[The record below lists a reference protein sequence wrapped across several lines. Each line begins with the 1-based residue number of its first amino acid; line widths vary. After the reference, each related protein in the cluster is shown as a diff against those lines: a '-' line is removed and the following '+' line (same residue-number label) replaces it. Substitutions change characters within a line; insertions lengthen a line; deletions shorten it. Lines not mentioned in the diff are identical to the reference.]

1 MLTKLDWYII
11 KKFLSTFF
19 FALGLIS
26 MVAIVIDLSEKIDD
40 FIQNNA
46 STRQIVLDYYIYFIP
61 WFYSLFNNLFVFIS
75 VIFFTSKL
83 ASNSEIVAVLASGI
97 SYQRLMRP
105 YFISAI
111 FLAVLGYGLNSWLIP
126 YCNSQKV
133 AFENQF
139 INGRRNSENNA
150 EKNVHRQLV
159 PGVYMFIDHFSK
171 QDSLGYK
178 FTLEKFEGKNLSYKL
193 SADKLNW
200 NSETESWQV
209 FNYVE
214 RELGKKESVKR
225 GDRKDIDIHFDPHEF
240 FLRKDDVGIF
250 NTAELNRVIE
260 AEQMRGAEKIE
271 YYLVEKYRRLAM
283 PISTII
289 LSIIGLAVSSRK
301 VRGGLGLHMGIGL
314 GLAFSFI
321 FLNQMTYTFAFSGEI
336 SPLLAVWIPNILY
349 SGIAYYLVLKTPK

>member
-1 MLTKLDWYII
+1 MLTKLDRYII

-19 FALGLIS
+19 FALALII

-46 STRQIVLDYYIYFIP
+46 STQQLIFDYYIYFIP
-61 WFYSLFNNLFVFIS
+61 WFYSLFNNLFVFIA
-75 VIFFTSKL
+75 VIFFTSKM
-83 ASNSEIVAVLASGI
+83 ASNSEIIAVLASGI
-97 SYQRLMRP
+97 SYRRLMRP
-105 YFISAI
+105 YILSAL
-111 FLAVLGYGLNSWLIP
+111 FLAGLGYGLNTWLIP
-126 YCNSQKV
+126 YCNGQKV
-133 AFENQF
+133 AFENQY
-139 INGRRNSENNA
+139 INGRRNSENNV

-178 FTLEKFEGKNLSYKL
+178 FTLEKFDGKNMTYKL
-193 SADKLNW
+193 SSDKLSW
-200 NSETESWQV
+200 NEETGSWQV
-209 FNYVE
+209 FNFVE
-214 RELGKKESVKR
+214 RELGEKESVMR
-225 GDRKDIDIHFDPHEF
+225 GKRKDIDIRFDPHEF

-250 NTAELNRVIE
+250 STAELNRVIE
-260 AEQMRGAEKIE
+260 AERMRGAEKIE

-283 PISTII
+283 PFSTII

-301 VRGGLGLHMGIGL
+301 VRGGLGLHMGMGM

-321 FLNQMTYTFAFSGEI
+321 FLNQMTFTFAYSGEI
-336 SPLLAVWIPNILY
+336 NPLLAVWLPNILY